1 MIRRQDPTICCLREV
16 HFKIPR
22 FRVKEWEK
30 KFCANTNLKDAGEA
44 TFTGIFTKH
53 YRDKK

>member
-1 MIRRQDPTICCLREV
+1 MIRKQDPTISCLQEV

-22 FRVKEWEK
+22 FRVKEWER

-44 TFTGIFTKH
+44 IVTGIFTKH